1 MSRPWLGLMMLSQ
14 SWLLFLPSPL
24 SDHHRT
30 HHIRQIQ
37 HAKPARTP
45 HPPHSCYCCCCTRT
59 AAATVRAATFS
70 QQRPQ
75 SAKQVENSNARVTS
89 TTDTSHEQG
98 GHSRQQPGHSQQAE
112 QRLTNKTVNSRK
124 HQRPEHTQQ
133 TQNASLQPQDSDPL
147 TRKLAAA
154 AAQAAYFRVLAF

>member
-112 QRLTNKTVNSRK
+112 QRLVWVNSRK
-124 HQRPEHTQQ
+124 HQRPEHKQQ
-133 TQNASLQPQDSDPL
+133 NQNASLQPQDSDPL